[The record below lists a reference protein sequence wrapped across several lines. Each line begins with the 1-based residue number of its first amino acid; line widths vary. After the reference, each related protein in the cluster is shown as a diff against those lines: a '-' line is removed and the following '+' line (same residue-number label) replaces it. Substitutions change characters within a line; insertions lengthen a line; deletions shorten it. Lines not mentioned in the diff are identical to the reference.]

1 MNNIKQLSEDLFKLS
16 PEQENAFNAEWVEK
30 IKDYLKTKSPIIR
43 LRVDNSRSYVGGS
56 ITLKTHLVDAVVVEG
71 DEFKAYELKELEGT
85 GVYVNYVLQCT
96 TPQINNVVR
105 MLNNIK
111 KEIK

>member
-1 MNNIKQLSEDLFKLS
+1 MTKVIMNLWNGF
-16 PEQENAFNAEWVEK
+16 PK
-30 IKDYLKTKSPIIR
+30 IKNKTKGEKMNTVKIF
-43 LRVDNSRSYVGGS
+43 G
-56 ITLKTHLVDAVVVEG
+56 VVVEG
-71 DEFKAYELKELEGT
+71 DEFKAYELNELEGT

-105 MLNNIK
+105 MLNNVK

>member
-1 MNNIKQLSEDLFKLS
+1 MNTN
-16 PEQENAFNAEWVEK
+16 K
-30 IKDYLKTKSPIIR
+30 IF
-43 LRVDNSRSYVGGS
+43 G
-56 ITLKTHLVDAVVVEG
+56 VVFEG

-96 TPQINNVVR
+96 TVQINNVVR

-111 KEIK
+111 KTIE

>member
-1 MNNIKQLSEDLFKLS
+1 MNT
-16 PEQENAFNAEWVEK
+16 VK
-30 IKDYLKTKSPIIR
+30 IF
-43 LRVDNSRSYVGGS
+43 G
-56 ITLKTHLVDAVVVEG
+56 VVVEG
-71 DEFKAYELKELEGT
+71 DVFKAYELSELEGS

-96 TPQINNVVR
+96 TAQINNVVR